1 MSNNL
6 TLIAFLVFLAGFGL
20 LLFSLAELIM
30 ALKRSKT
37 GNMTSPKSNWILRA
51 VLFASGL
58 FLIIISQ
65 SVFWFN
71 SNLKNYSHLTK
82 NIPLA
87 RISFVE
93 SETERPRMILERFDE
108 NNQPMIAD
116 EILLE
121 DTLIQVEME
130 IIKFKKLGNL
140 FGLNEIYRFTRLIYL
155 SDPDAYKEEYWTIP
169 LGSQDNSITDFLK
182 GIKKIVSVAN
192 HRTVLTDPF
201 RLDTTQTLELSCND
215 MGLLQMF
222 TSGIYTAEEESDY

>member
-30 ALKRSKT
+30 AFRRSKSRR
-37 GNMTSPKSNWILRA
+37 MTSAASNWILRV

-71 SNLKNYSHLTK
+71 SNLKTYSHLTK

-93 SETERPRMILERFDE
+93 SDIERPRMILERFDE
-108 NNQPMIAD
+108 NNQPIIAD

-121 DTLIQVEME
+121 DTLIQIEME
-130 IIKFKKLGNL
+130 VIKFKRLGNL

-155 SDPDAYKEEYWTIP
+155 SDPGAYKEEYRAIP
-169 LGSQDNSITDFLK
+169 LGSRDNSITDFLA
-182 GIKKIVSVAN
+182 GIKKIVGVAN
-192 HRTVLTDPF
+192 TRTMLTDPF
-201 RLDTTQTLELSCND
+201 KLDTTRAFELSCND

-222 TSGIYTAEEESDY
+222 TSGTYSAEEESDY